1 MQDPTEIADKD
12 NMPESA
18 VYPVRGRAL
27 RALAELPPFSPILN
41 RLIANLAQPEVSFAK
56 IADLIEKDAV
66 LAGNLLQLVNSA
78 LYGRRG
84 TIDSIRH
91 AVAML
96 GVNKLRNAALSMS
109 VARMWNHVKTPPGW
123 SLASFNLHAVGVAIL
138 SDLLAQKLPVD
149 HGQGAFAAGL
159 FHDLGW
165 LLVVLGC
172 PEEYQR
178 ISHLFLE
185 NGRAALEC
193 EFAVLGTSH
202 AELSADALAVW
213 NLPEP
218 IQAAVRYHVCCEQD
232 PSSVEGNQIPLS
244 RIVSAADYYVQR
256 RGNRLSVFELE
267 PQTEDEMSDSLGLGG
282 QLANVLN
289 EFDAQFS
296 TIQEFF

>member
-1 MQDPTEIADKD
+1 
-12 NMPESA
+12 MPESA
-18 VYPVRGRAL
+18 TCTVRERAL
-27 RALAELPPFSPILN
+27 RSLAQLPPFSPILN
-41 RLIANLAQPEVSFAK
+41 RLIANLAQPDVSFAK

-66 LAGNLLQLVNSA
+66 LAGNLLKLVNSA

-84 TIDSIRH
+84 TIDSVRH

-109 VARMWNHVKTPPGW
+109 VARMWNHVKTPAGW

-149 HGQGAFAAGL
+149 HGEGAFAAGL

-165 LLVVLGC
+165 LLVALGC
-172 PEEYQR
+172 PEEYDQASR
-178 ISHLFLE
+178 LFLE
-185 NGRAALEC
+185 EEPRGCEC
-193 EFAVLGTSH
+193 ELQILGTSH
-202 AELSADALAVW
+202 TELSADALATW

-218 IQAAVRYHVCCEQD
+218 IQAAVRYHAGWEQD
-232 PSSVEGNQIPLS
+232 PGSAAVNRIPLS
-244 RIVSAADYYVQR
+244 RIISAADYYVQR
-256 RGNRLSVFELE
+256 RGNHLSVFE
-267 PQTEDEMSDSLGLGG
+267 PGPRTDEEVSDSLGLGE

-296 TIQEFF
+296 SIQEFF

>member
-1 MQDPTEIADKD
+1 
-12 NMPESA
+12 MPESA
-18 VYPVRGRAL
+18 TCPVRERAL
-27 RALAELPPFSPILN
+27 GALAELPPFSPILN
-41 RLIANLAQPEVSFAK
+41 RLIANLAQPDVSFAK

-66 LAGNLLQLVNSA
+66 LAGNLLKLVNSA

-84 TIDSIRH
+84 TIESVRH

-109 VARMWNHVKTPPGW
+109 VARMWNHVKAPSGW
-123 SLASFNLHAVGVAIL
+123 SLASFNVHAVGVAIL
-138 SDLLAQKLPVD
+138 SDLLAQRLPVD
-149 HGQGAFAAGL
+149 HGEGAFAAGL

-178 ISHLFLE
+178 VSRVFLD
-185 NGRAALEC
+185 NVRPALEC
-193 EFAVLGTSH
+193 EFEILGMSH
-202 AELSADALAVW
+202 ADLSADALAVW
-213 NLPEP
+213 NLPLP
-218 IQAAVRYHVCCEQD
+218 IQTAVRYHDRWEQD
-232 PSSVEGNQIPLS
+232 PSSAQVNRIPLS
-244 RIVSAADYYVQR
+244 RIVSAADDYVRR
-256 RGNRLSVFELE
+256 RGNHLSVFEQK
-267 PQTEDEMSDSLGLGG
+267 PQTDNDMSDSLGLGD